1 MAKLLCF
8 GSGSRGNGYALQCEK
23 ETLLLELGIAWTDI
37 IKGLGFDLSN
47 ICGVLVTHQHQDH
60 LNHSAITN
68 ALKSGIRVLSNE
80 SVCELHK
87 GIELIRPKN
96 KYKVGSFSIQ
106 AIPLF
111 HNVECYGYI
120 VEHEEF
126 GKLVICT
133 DTYQIPYRFKGV
145 NHFIVEANHSTDK
158 MIDNMCINEQ
168 YASAYDNHMNIDDT
182 IEFLK
187 INNDEKLNTVV
198 LIHLSD
204 GNSDEKEFIKRAKK
218 ELCLDNVFV
227 ADKGLSIELCKEEF

>member
-1 MAKLLCF
+1 MYK
-8 GSGSRGNGYALQCEK
+8 GVNEVRKGRK
-23 ETLLLELGIAWTDI
+23 IAI
-37 IKGLGFDLSN
+37 GGFN
-47 ICGVLVTHQHQDH
+47 
-60 LNHSAITN
+60 
-68 ALKSGIRVLSNE
+68 
-80 SVCELHK
+80 
-87 GIELIRPKN
+87 
-96 KYKVGSFSIQ
+96 IQ

-145 NHFIVEANHSTDK
+145 NHFVVEANHSTDK

-182 IEFLK
+182 IDFLK
-187 INNDEKLNTVV
+187 ANQHADLVNVV

-204 GNSDEKEFIKRAKK
+204 GNSDEKEFIQRAKK

-227 ADKGLSIELCKEEF
+227 ANKGLIIELCKEEF

>member
-8 GSGSRGNGYALQCEK
+8 GSGSKGNGYALQCEK

-47 ICGVLVTHQHQDH
+47 ICGALVTHQHQDH
-60 LNHSAITN
+60 LNHSTTTN
-68 ALKSGIRVLSNE
+68 ALKYGIRVLSNE

-87 GIELIRPKN
+87 DIELIRPKK
-96 KYKVGSFSIQ
+96 KYKVGNFSIQ
-106 AIPLF
+106 AIPLY
-111 HNVECYGYI
+111 HNAQCYGYVI
-120 VEHEEF
+120 EHEEI
-126 GKLVICT
+126 GKLVFCT

-145 NHFIVEANHSTDK
+145 NHFVVEANHSTDK
-158 MIDNMCINEQ
+158 MIDNMCVNEQ

-187 INNDEKLNTVV
+187 ANQNDDLVNVV

-204 GNSDEKEFIKRAKK
+204 GNSDEKEFIQRTKK
-218 ELCLDNVFV
+218 ELCLNNVFV
-227 ADKGLSIELCKEEF
+227 ANKGLIIELCKEEF